1 MKDARG
7 RGASSSSPPAS
18 SRPVVSLTDFTTA
31 NEVGSVELPRTGRI
45 IKIRV
50 MDAPDGT
57 GLAIDVREFMLDEFW
72 RRTARL
78 RLERR

>member
-1 MKDARG
+1 
-7 RGASSSSPPAS
+7 
-18 SRPVVSLTDFTTA
+18 VSLTDFTTA

>member
-7 RGASSSSPPAS
+7 RGASSSSPPVS